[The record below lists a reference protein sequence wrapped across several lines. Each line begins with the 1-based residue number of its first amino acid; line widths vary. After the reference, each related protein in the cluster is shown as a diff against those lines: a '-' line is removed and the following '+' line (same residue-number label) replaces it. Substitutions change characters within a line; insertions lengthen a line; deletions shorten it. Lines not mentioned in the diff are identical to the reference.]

1 MAGVNF
7 YLPDLPPPK
16 KKRVEFNLIWFAVC
30 GSCQIIIDN

>member
-7 YLPDLPPPK
+7 YLSDLPPP